1 MCERVA
7 RALSRDADIL
17 LQLGELL
24 TAEQAR
30 DCKLVDEVTEPDAVE
45 GAAVDMVN
53 KLAAIPNAA
62 RHASKM
68 LVRRHN
74 LAEFDR
80 IREADVQQAKDF
92 IMAESTQQAL
102 DGYMAAL
109 KARKK

>member
-1 MCERVA
+1 M
-7 RALSRDADIL
+7 
-17 LQLGELL
+17 QLGELL
-24 TAEQAR
+24 SAEQAL
-30 DCKLVDEVTEPDAVE
+30 DYKLVDAVADPEAVE
-45 GAAVDMVN
+45 DAAVDMVA

-68 LVRRHN
+68 LIRRHN

-92 IMAESTQQAL
+92 IMAEPTQKAL